1 MSPPRCAG
9 TRPRGGDLVQRTLAS
24 AAPASAG
31 GGSRPAS
38 PSPSFHT
45 LRAPLKP
52 AARSKCKT
60 SPAARGVAA
69 LVPADVPPG
78 RARARPP
85 RPTASRGHGCICG
98 GWTRSPA
105 SPPPRLGMEVRGS
118 RAGAAAP
125 WPTAGHGVA
134 GLGPASPETT
144 APRTPSGPAA
154 ALPRPS
160 TRLCTFQISHD
171 GRTAPPSE
179 RQRGGRRPPPAA
191 VARKGPDCFLPEEPN
206 TPRNL
211 YNRGFHSRCQ
221 TSGDREPRSLGGG
234 DRRGECP
241 SAGRRPGGAWGH
253 PD

>member
-1 MSPPRCAG
+1 MQNVARCTRCG
-9 TRPRGGDLVQRTLAS
+9 RPRPRGRPARPC
-24 AAPASAG
+24 ACAPASPHRVP
-31 GGSRPAS
+31 GSRLHLQGMDS
-38 PSPSFHT
+38 E
-45 LRAPLKP
+45 
-52 AARSKCKT
+52 
-60 SPAARGVAA
+60 
-69 LVPADVPPG
+69 
-78 RARARPP
+78 P
-85 RPTASRGHGCICG
+85 RVS
-98 GWTRSPA
+98 
-105 SPPPRLGMEVRGS
+105 PPRLGMEVRGS

-144 APRTPSGPAA
+144 APRMPSGPAA

-171 GRTAPPSE
+171 GSTAPPSE